1 MNSVQT
7 VKNKALVNLPATTR
21 PQIVIVGGGFAGI
34 ELARGLR
41 NLDVQVIL
49 IDQNNYHTFQPL
61 LYQVATAGLEPD
73 SIVYPFREI
82 FRSQG
87 NLIFR
92 MAKVLEIRPESNK
105 IRTSIGDVE
114 YDYLVLANGSR
125 TNYYGMK
132 DFMKFSLPM
141 KSIPDAMAIRNMLL
155 ENMEKALLAKDV
167 GERESL
173 MNIVVI
179 GGGPTGV
186 EMAGA
191 LGELKKHVLTRDYT
205 ELDVKRMQIH
215 VVDMESRLLA
225 AMSLDA
231 SRRAAEFL
239 KRFDVCMCLGT
250 KVISYDGR
258 ILCLS
263 SGEKIPTNTVIWS
276 AGVSGAAIA
285 GLEAGSVVQGRLKV
299 NPFNQVHGYSNIYAI
314 GDIAV
319 MVVDKLPKGHP
330 MLAPVAIQQANHLAK
345 NFKKILYHQ
354 SLKPFV
360 YKNTGV
366 MATVGRNNAV
376 ADIKGLKIHGFG
388 GWMIWLFVHLMA
400 LVGFRNKIIV
410 FINWMWSY
418 FSFDRSLRLIIKPP
432 SGVTERG

>member
-1 MNSVQT
+1 MNSIET
-7 VKNKALVNLPATTR
+7 IKGSISVNLPTTTR

-41 NLDVQVIL
+41 HLDVQVIL
-49 IDQNNYHTFQPL
+49 IDKNNYHTFQPL

-82 FRSQG
+82 FRDQD
-87 NLIFR
+87 NLVFR
-92 MAKVLEIRPESNK
+92 MAEVLEIVPGGNK
-105 IRTSIGDVE
+105 IVTSIGDVK

-132 DFMKFSLPM
+132 DFLKFSLPM

-155 ENMEKALLAKDV
+155 ENMEKALLAKDIE
-167 GERESL
+167 ERESL

-191 LGELKKHVLTRDYT
+191 LGELKNHVLTKDYT

-215 VVDMESRLLA
+215 VVDMEPRLLA

-231 SRRAAEFL
+231 SRRAVEFL
-239 KRFDVCMCLGT
+239 KRFDICMCLGI

-263 SGEKIPTNTVIWS
+263 NGEKILTNTVIWS
-276 AGVSGAAIA
+276 AGVSGAVIR
-285 GLEAGSVVQGRLKV
+285 GVEAGSIIQGRLKV
-299 NPFNQVHGYSNIYAI
+299 NPFNQVDGHSNIYAI
-314 GDIAV
+314 GDIAA
-319 MVVDKLPKGHP
+319 MITDNTPKGHP
-330 MLAPVAIQQANHLAK
+330 MLAPVAIQQAKNLAE
-345 NFKKILYHQ
+345 NFKQVLSHKKV
-354 SLKPFV
+354 KPFV

-376 ADIKGLKIHGFG
+376 ADIRGFKIHGFG
-388 GWMIWLFVHLMA
+388 GWLIWLFVHLMA

-418 FSFDRSLRLIIKPP
+418 FSFDRSLRLIIKSP
-432 SGVTERG
+432 STIAERG